1 MLKKTQKICSDQR
14 RYKLNNYDTIVITV
28 GDLIAMEINTFIE
41 LEKDEIIKILNKL
54 IKELENKE
62 NKK

>member
-1 MLKKTQKICSDQR
+1 MSKYC
-14 RYKLNNYDTIVITV
+14 DTIVIKV
-28 GDLIAMEINTFIE
+28 GDLVAMQIDTYIE
-41 LEKDEIIKILNKL
+41 LEKDEFIMILNKL